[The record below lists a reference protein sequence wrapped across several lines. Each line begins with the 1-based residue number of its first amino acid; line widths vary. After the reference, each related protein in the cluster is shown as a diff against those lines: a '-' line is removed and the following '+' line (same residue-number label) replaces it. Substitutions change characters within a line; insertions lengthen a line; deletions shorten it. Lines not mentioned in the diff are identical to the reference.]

1 MDMKVNDVCISVAT
15 VNGSGSQTA
24 NLILHRSFF
33 NMGLP
38 VSGKNLF
45 PSNIAGLP
53 SWFLLRITEQG
64 YNAPG
69 PQTDMVVLMN
79 PDTWD
84 KDLASLC
91 PGGVAIA
98 NSSLKIPVTR
108 EDITVYEVPCT
119 SLAKEVNPKL
129 AKMLAN
135 VVYVGA
141 VAEVLSIPQEA
152 IEAAIRH
159 QFRGK
164 DKAIEAN
171 FAAIE
176 AGRAALRTIGKSDP
190 YTLESRPQK
199 EGQIII
205 EGNQAGALGSVFGGA
220 SFLAWYPITPSTS
233 LAESMAGY
241 LADLRQDKD
250 TGEATYAIV
259 QAEDELAAAGM
270 VFGAGWAGARALTA
284 TSGPG
289 IALMSEFLGLG
300 YYAEVPGV
308 FWDVQRVGP
317 STGLPTRTQQGDLL
331 MVAQLGHGDTC
342 HTVLIPGSA
351 EECFEF
357 GWRSFDVA
365 ERFQAPVFV
374 LSDIDLGMNPWV
386 IDRPAYPDIPM
397 DRGKV
402 LSKEDLDRVGDW
414 GRYRDVDGDAIG
426 YRTLPGTDHPA
437 AAYFTRGSGH
447 NEDANYTEDAATYER
462 VMKRLKKKLDLARTE
477 LPQPVLEAQGDSSVG
492 IIACGS
498 VHASMKETLDVLEA
512 EGLNASYLR
521 VRSLP
526 LSPEVV
532 RFINANEVTV
542 VVEQNRD
549 GQLHELIRDDLPNEL
564 MHKATSFAFSDGF
577 PLAADRIANAV
588 LEAASRTRAEA

>member
-1 MDMKVNDVCISVAT
+1 MKVNDVSISVAT

-53 SWFLLRITEQG
+53 SWFLLRVTEQG

-69 PQTDMVVLMN
+69 PQTDLVVLMN
-79 PDTWD
+79 PETWD
-84 KDLASLC
+84 RDLASLC

-98 NSSLKIPVTR
+98 NSSLKLGVDR
-108 EDITVYEVPCT
+108 ADIIVYEVPCT
-119 SLAKEVNPKL
+119 SLAKEVSPKL

-135 VVYVGA
+135 IVYVGA
-141 VAEVLSIPQEA
+141 VAEVLSIPQSA
-152 IEAAIRH
+152 IEDAIRH

-164 DKAIEAN
+164 DKAIDAN
-171 FAAIE
+171 LAAIE
-176 AGRAALRTIGKSDP
+176 AGRAALRALGKSDQ
-190 YTLESRPQK
+190 YTLESRSRK
-199 EGQIII
+199 EGQIIM
-205 EGNQAGALGSVFGGA
+205 EGNEAGALGSVFGGA

-241 LADLRQDKD
+241 LADLRHDKD
-250 TGEATYAIV
+250 TGKATYAIV

-342 HTVLIPGSA
+342 HLVLIPGSA

-386 IDRPAYPDIPM
+386 IDKPVYPDIPM

-426 YRTLPGTDHPA
+426 YRTLPGTNHPNS
-437 AAYFTRGSGH
+437 AYFTRGSGH
-447 NEDANYTEDAATYER
+447 NEDANYTEDPATYVR
-462 VMKRLKKKLDLARTE
+462 VMERLKKKLELSRTE
-477 LPQPVLEAQGDSSVG
+477 LPQPVLEATGDSSVG

-498 VHASMKETLDVLEA
+498 VHASMQETLDVLSA
-512 EGLNASYLR
+512 QGLRASYLR

-526 LSPEVV
+526 LSPAVA
-532 RFINANEVTV
+532 RFIDEHDITV

-549 GQLHELIRDDLPNEL
+549 GQLHQLIRHDLPDELI
-564 MHKATSFAFSDGF
+564 HKATSFAFSDGF
-577 PLAADRIANAV
+577 PMAAGRIADAV
-588 LEAASRTRAEA
+588 LGAANYNGSEV

>member
-1 MDMKVNDVCISVAT
+1 MDMKVNDISISVAT

-69 PQTDMVVLMN
+69 AQTDLAVLMN

-84 KDLASLC
+84 KDLAALT

-98 NSSLKIPVTR
+98 NSSLKKAVTR
-108 EDITVYEVPCT
+108 DDISVYEIPCT
-119 SLAKEVNPKL
+119 SLAKDINSKL

-141 VAEVLSIPQEA
+141 VAELLSIPQEA
-152 IEAAIRH
+152 LEAAIRH
-159 QFRGK
+159 QFKGK
-164 DKAIEAN
+164 EKAIGTNLEAV
-171 FAAIE
+171 E
-176 AGRAALRTIGKSDP
+176 AGRSALRDLGKTDP
-190 YTLESRPQK
+190 YILESRPPL
-199 EGQIII
+199 EGQLII
-205 EGNQAGALGSVFGGA
+205 EGNEAGALGSVFGGA

-233 LAESMAGY
+233 LAEAMSGY
-241 LADLRQDKD
+241 LADLRHEPD
-250 TGEATYAIV
+250 TGKATYAVV

-270 VFGAGWAGARALTA
+270 VLGAGWAGARALTA

-289 IALMSEFLGLG
+289 IALMGEFIGLG
-300 YYAEVPGV
+300 YYAEIPGV

-317 STGLPTRTQQGDLL
+317 STGLPTRTQQGDIL
-331 MVAQLGHGDTC
+331 MTHTLGHGDTC
-342 HTVLIPGSA
+342 HPVLIPGSA
-351 EECFEF
+351 AECFEF

-386 IDRPAYPDIPM
+386 TEAFEYPDSDM

-402 LSKEDLDRVGDW
+402 LTRDDLDRLGDW
-414 GRYRDVDGDAIG
+414 GRYRDVDGDGIG
-426 YRTLPGTDHPA
+426 YRTLPGTDHPI

-447 NEDANYTEDAATYER
+447 NEDANYTEDATTYDR
-462 VMKRLKKKLDLARTE
+462 VMARLARKLDGARTE
-477 LPQPVLEAQGDSSVG
+477 LPQPIMQGKTDARVG
-492 IIACGS
+492 VIACGS
-498 VHASMKETLDVLEA
+498 VDASMPETLDLLDDA
-512 EGLNASYLR
+512 GLDVSYLR
-521 VRSLP
+521 IRSLP

-532 RFINANEVTV
+532 KFVSEREIVV

-549 GQLHELIRDDLPNEL
+549 GQLHELIRGDLPDEL
-564 MHKATSFAFSDGF
+564 THRTTSYAYSDGF
-577 PLAADRIANAV
+577 PLAANRIAKAV
-588 LEAASRTRAEA
+588 LEAANRTRAEA

>member
-1 MDMKVNDVCISVAT
+1 MDMKVNDVSISVAT

-69 PQTDMVVLMN
+69 AQTDIAVLMN

-84 KDLASLC
+84 KDLAGLI
-91 PGGVAIA
+91 PGGVAVA
-98 NSSLKIPVTR
+98 NSSLKKAAIR
-108 EDITVYEVPCT
+108 DDITIYEIPCT
-119 SLAKEVNPKL
+119 SLAKDVNPKL

-135 VVYVGA
+135 IVYVGA
-141 VAEVLSIPQEA
+141 LAELLSIPQDA
-152 IEAAIRH
+152 REAAIRY
-159 QFRGK
+159 QFKGK
-164 DKAIEAN
+164 NSAIAANLEAV
-171 FAAIE
+171 E
-176 AGRAALRTIGKSDP
+176 AGRKALRELGKSDP
-190 YTLESRPQK
+190 YTLESRPKADNQV
-199 EGQIII
+199 IM

-233 LAESMAGY
+233 LAESMSGY
-241 LADLRQDKD
+241 LNDLRNDPE
-250 TGEATYAIV
+250 TGKATYAVV

-270 VFGAGWAGARALTA
+270 VFGAGWAGVRALTA

-289 IALMSEFLGLG
+289 IALMAEFIGLG
-300 YYAEVPGV
+300 YYAEIPGV

-317 STGLPTRTQQGDLL
+317 STGLPTRTQQGDIL
-331 MVAQLGHGDTC
+331 MTHTLGHGDTC
-342 HTVLIPGSA
+342 HPVLIPGSIA
-351 EECFEF
+351 ECFEF

-374 LSDIDLGMNPWV
+374 LSDIDLGMNPW
-386 IDRPAYPDIPM
+386 ITDNFEYPDVPM

-402 LSKEDLDRVGDW
+402 LTRDDLERLGDW

-426 YRTLPGTDHPA
+426 YRTLPGTDHPI

-447 NEDANYTEDAATYER
+447 NEDANYTEDAATYDR
-462 VMKRLKKKLDLARTE
+462 VMARLARKLEGARTA
-477 LPQPVLEAQGDSSVG
+477 LPQPVIEGNSDSPIG

-498 VHASMKETLDVLEA
+498 VHASMQETLDMLSSKGLEVT
-512 EGLNASYLR
+512 YMR

-526 LSPEVV
+526 LSPQVV
-532 RFINANEVTV
+532 KFISEHETTV

-549 GQLHELIRDDLPNEL
+549 GQLYGLIQNDLPDEL
-564 MHKATSFAFSDGF
+564 CHRTTSFAFSDGF
-577 PLAADRIANAV
+577 PLAAYRIADAV
-588 LEAASRTRAEA
+588 LQAAGRTRAEA

>member
-1 MDMKVNDVCISVAT
+1 MDMKVNDISISVAT

-69 PQTDMVVLMN
+69 PQTDVTVLMN
-79 PDTWD
+79 PDTWEQ
-84 KDLASLC
+84 DLAGLA
-91 PGGVAIA
+91 PGGIALA
-98 NSSLKIPVTR
+98 NSSLKLPVLR
-108 EDITVYEVPCT
+108 DDVNVYAVPCT

-141 VAEVLSIPQEA
+141 LAELLSIPQDA
-152 IEAAIRH
+152 IERAIRH
-159 QFRGK
+159 QFQGK
-164 DKAIEAN
+164 EKAIDAN
-171 FAAIE
+171 LQSIE
-176 AGRAALRTIGKSDP
+176 AGRGAIRDLGKTDH
-190 YTLESRPQK
+190 YTLEARNHT
-199 EGQIII
+199 EGQLII

-233 LAESMAGY
+233 LAESMSGY
-241 LADLRQDKD
+241 LAELRHEPD
-250 TGEATYAIV
+250 TGKATYAIV

-289 IALMSEFLGLG
+289 IALMAEFIGLG
-300 YYAEVPGV
+300 YYAEIPGV

-317 STGLPTRTQQGDLL
+317 STGLPTRTQQGDIL
-331 MVAQLGHGDTC
+331 MTHTLGHGDTC
-342 HTVLIPGSA
+342 HPVLIPGSA
-351 EECFEF
+351 AECFEF

-386 IDRPAYPDIPM
+386 TDPFDYPDVAM

-402 LSKEDLDRVGDW
+402 LSAEDLDRLGSW

-426 YRTLPGTDHPA
+426 YRTLPGTNHPE

-447 NEDANYTEDAATYER
+447 NEDANYTEDAATYDR
-462 VMKRLKKKLDLARTE
+462 VMARLARKLEGARSE
-477 LPQPVLEAQGDSSVG
+477 LPQPVLSGKEDASIG

-498 VHASMKETLDVLEA
+498 VHASMPEALDILDER
-512 EGLNASYLR
+512 GLDITYLR
-521 VRSLP
+521 VRALP
-526 LSPEVV
+526 LSPAVV
-532 RFINANEVTV
+532 KFISERETVV

-549 GQLHELIRDDLPNEL
+549 GQLYGLIQGDLPDEL
-564 MHKATSFAFSDGF
+564 CHRTTSFAFSDGF
-577 PLAADRIANAV
+577 PLAAGRIADAV
-588 LEAASRTRAEA
+588 LEAAGRTRAEA